1 MKFAR
6 ALAAGCL
13 AALFT
18 VWTPQAKAQDPMG
31 PGLMPGFGGPGQGQG
46 QQAKPKQDPNMPE
59 THAATGA
66 GDSVVAPGGEPS
78 LPDEPLKTK
87 PKTLSRIG
95 SDLDPDSEEQGRSN
109 VTNHRFYG
117 LYYEETSGKYQFQLA
132 FPVWAERNQPSRTD
146 PLKNDRASLYGPLY
160 YNRRSAERSD
170 DVLFP
175 LFWNLI
181 DERAKSRTTIV
192 GPVVNHV
199 APGENDNWIAPLYFG
214 GKRKTGGYTV
224 IPPLLTYK
232 NTDGHGGFNLIGP
245 MFCSWEGGGQC
256 DARTAQDI
264 DFGVAPLYFYGQNAE
279 VKYEVIPPLLHY
291 YRYNDRSLSWLNV
304 WGPYYREHTQ
314 KRDMFHLLPLYFS
327 LYGKNER
334 HTTVLPFF
342 HYGWSGKSSLLVN
355 PLFVSATGEHGESTF
370 ATYVYARHRGR
381 TSLDMVTPLY
391 WRYQDPDI
399 DLDQHILFPLLYTRA
414 SPRESTFALFPFYAH
429 SQRYGISETTFVTPL
444 FQHTTDLRGWS
455 FNIHPLLYLGRDA
468 TSTHTIFAPILWDFA
483 DPETR
488 STVVFPAY
496 WRFAKQNELSQ
507 LVGNVYYHEAKTS
520 AGRDWEVH
528 IFPAFSYGETPD
540 GHWWN
545 VLYGLAGYSRR
556 GSLVKVRT
564 LWIPITVS
572 GTEE

>member
-224 IPPLLTYK
+224 IPPLLT
-232 NTDGHGGFNLIGP
+232 
-245 MFCSWEGGGQC
+245 
-256 DARTAQDI
+256 
-264 DFGVAPLYFYGQNAE
+264 
-279 VKYEVIPPLLHY
+279 
-291 YRYNDRSLSWLNV
+291 
-304 WGPYYREHTQ
+304 
-314 KRDMFHLLPLYFS
+314 
-327 LYGKNER
+327 
-334 HTTVLPFF
+334 
-342 HYGWSGKSSLLVN
+342 
-355 PLFVSATGEHGESTF
+355 
-370 ATYVYARHRGR
+370 
-381 TSLDMVTPLY
+381 
-391 WRYQDPDI
+391 
-399 DLDQHILFPLLYTRA
+399 
-414 SPRESTFALFPFYAH
+414 
-429 SQRYGISETTFVTPL
+429 
-444 FQHTTDLRGWS
+444 
-455 FNIHPLLYLGRDA
+455 
-468 TSTHTIFAPILWDFA
+468 
-483 DPETR
+483 
-488 STVVFPAY
+488 
-496 WRFAKQNELSQ
+496 
-507 LVGNVYYHEAKTS
+507 
-520 AGRDWEVH
+520 
-528 IFPAFSYGETPD
+528 
-540 GHWWN
+540 
-545 VLYGLAGYSRR
+545 
-556 GSLVKVRT
+556 
-564 LWIPITVS
+564 
-572 GTEE
+572 